1 MRLVEL
7 EKEIKELKKL
17 LTEATT
23 LSKQLK
29 SVLESI
35 EEIKNRVFQ
44 LRILHQL
51 LAVLIVVD
59 GLCQL
64 AKDKFR

>member
-7 EKEIKELKKL
+7 EKEIKELEKL

-35 EEIKNRVFQ
+35 EEIKNRVF
-44 LRILHQL
+44 
-51 LAVLIVVD
+51 
-59 GLCQL
+59 
-64 AKDKFR
+64 

>member
-29 SVLESI
+29 S
-35 EEIKNRVFQ
+35 F
-44 LRILHQL
+44 
-51 LAVLIVVD
+51 LATYSSPAASGAD
-59 GLCQL
+59 
-64 AKDKFR
+64 RS

>member
-29 SVLESI
+29 SGLESI
-35 EEIKNRVFQ
+35 EEIKNRVF
-44 LRILHQL
+44 
-51 LAVLIVVD
+51 
-59 GLCQL
+59 
-64 AKDKFR
+64 

>member
-29 SVLESI
+29 SVLENI
-35 EEIKNRVFQ
+35 EEIKNRVF
-44 LRILHQL
+44 
-51 LAVLIVVD
+51 
-59 GLCQL
+59 
-64 AKDKFR
+64 

>member
-35 EEIKNRVFQ
+35 EEINGGVT
-44 LRILHQL
+44 
-51 LAVLIVVD
+51 V
-59 GLCQL
+59 G
-64 AKDKFR
+64 